1 MLAHP
6 DVFDPL
12 QVKMIESFG
21 EAKGQGFSSMM
32 MQFGTAY
39 TFHRFYADPFS
50 TALFS
55 TSGEVFGE
63 IEALL
68 ADGVSMEDAVQRV
81 VHRSHS
87 EAA

>member
-1 MLAHP
+1 L
-6 DVFDPL
+6 
-12 QVKMIESFG
+12 IESFG

-39 TFHRFYADPFS
+39 TFHRYFADPFS

-55 TSGEVFGE
+55 TSGDVFGE

-68 ADGVSMEDAVQRV
+68 NDGVSMTDAVQRV
-81 VHRSHS
+81 ASYSRV